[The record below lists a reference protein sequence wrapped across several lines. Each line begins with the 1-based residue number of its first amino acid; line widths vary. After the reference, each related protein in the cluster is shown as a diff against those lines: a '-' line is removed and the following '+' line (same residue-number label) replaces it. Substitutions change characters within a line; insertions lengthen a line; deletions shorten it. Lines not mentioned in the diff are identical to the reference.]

1 MIFLQGQT
9 IRAGTKVI
17 IHWSTELIVGMAY
30 VMLGRSESIRDIFIT
45 GEFSITQIKCDLDA
59 LAESNRLEELFNDT
73 VKEERKKS
81 CKCWKISFLNVR
93 SMKSSDGHRIDV
105 AADNLL
111 MDSDL
116 FGLGETWLEEDNKV
130 DYPGFFSHFANFGK
144 GKGLAGYN
152 KINVIEEPKTVTS
165 ETYSTM
171 LFKTAHFH
179 IIFLY
184 LSSNCKKAEVISL
197 LDMWIQKDTPTAIIG
212 DINENLVKLKKITFS
227 KQMASR
233 GFEQLIKEPTCETG
247 SLIDHVYVN
256 NAMKAQGIS
265 TKIDGAYYSDH
276 DIVSLWIPKSE

>member
-1 MIFLQGQT
+1 
-9 IRAGTKVI
+9 
-17 IHWSTELIVGMAY
+17 
-30 VMLGRSESIRDIFIT
+30 MLGRSERLEDLFIA
-45 GEFSITQIKCDLDA
+45 GKLDVAQIKCDPNALKESKRLATIFD
-59 LAESNRLEELFNDT
+59 LAEKKRTEKRLN
-73 VKEERKKS
+73 
-81 CKCWKISFLNVR
+81 CWKISYLNVR
-93 SMKSSDGHRIDV
+93 SMKTASGHAEDV
-105 AADNLL
+105 AKDNFI
-111 MDSDL
+111 MDSDM

-152 KINVIEEPKTVTS
+152 KIDVIEEPKTVTS

-227 KQMASR
+227 RQMASR

-256 NAMKAQGIS
+256 NAMKTQGIS